1 MRVLVVSPHPDD
13 ETLGAGG
20 TIARL
25 TAEGNEV
32 FWLNITTVKGNNNF
46 PKGMI
51 DKREEQL
58 HAIAD
63 FYNFSEVYHLNLPTT
78 KLENIDS
85 NKAID
90 MIGDI
95 IKKVE
100 PEMLILPDYNDAH
113 SDHKR
118 VFDWCFA
125 CTKVFRFPSI
135 KQVMT
140 MEIVSE
146 TDFGR
151 PENAFI
157 PNYYVDITSYIENK
171 IQAIEIYDT
180 ELGEHPFPRSLDNI
194 RALAVL
200 RGAAAGVKY
209 AEAFRM
215 IKKIV

>member
-113 SDHKR
+113 SEHKR

>member
-1 MRVLVVSPHPDD
+1 MRVLVVSPYPDD

-25 TAEGNEV
+25 NEV
-32 FWLNITTVKGNNNF
+32 FWLNITTIKDNDNF
-46 PKGMI
+46 PKSMI

-58 HAIAD
+58 YAITD
-63 FYNFSEVYHLNLPTT
+63 FYNFSDMYYLDLPTT

-85 NKAID
+85 DKAID

-95 IKKVE
+95 IKKIE
-100 PEMLILPDYNDAH
+100 PEMLILPAYNDAH

-125 CTKVFRFPSI
+125 CTKVFPLYSI

-151 PENAFI
+151 PENIFV

-200 RGAAAGVKY
+200 RGTTAGVKY

>member
-63 FYNFSEVYHLNLPTT
+63 FYNFSEVYHLDLPTT

-157 PNYYVDITSYIENK
+157 PNCYVDITSYIENK

-194 RALAVL
+194 RALVVL

-209 AEAFRM
+209 AEGFRM

>member
-118 VFDWCFA
+118 VLDWCFA